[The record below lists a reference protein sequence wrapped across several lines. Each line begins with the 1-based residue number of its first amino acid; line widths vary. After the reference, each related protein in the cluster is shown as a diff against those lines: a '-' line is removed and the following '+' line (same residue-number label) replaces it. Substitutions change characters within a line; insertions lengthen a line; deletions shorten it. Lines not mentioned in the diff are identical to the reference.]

1 VILRV
6 VTSRSVLL
14 GAAAVAMLIGVCVV
28 RFTVADQGVM
38 LFAVVPI
45 ALLGMMYGVRGG
57 LAGAVVSSA
66 VFLVWLFTRG
76 QPSVLKAI
84 EEPVVFFVLGLVTG
98 IYAGG
103 ALGDCDP
110 RHAIQRAGL
119 RRAIRSGE
127 VVFHYQPLADVATR
141 RVVGLEAL
149 ARWEHPVRGRIEPA
163 EFIPLAEGDE
173 RTIWELT
180 LLALDRALA
189 DLGTWGEAAGDLTIW
204 INVSSVSLERRD
216 LAAEFSPTLDE
227 HAVPAS
233 RLAIEITE
241 TALVAKPRR
250 AAQALDSLKELGAT
264 IVVDDFGTGRSSISR
279 LGRLP
284 IDALKVELNRIGPP
298 LAVDAHRILKAIIE
312 MARALELRVV
322 AEHVDDEVT
331 WGEAARLG
339 CDLVQGFGL
348 SPPLPADQVQAWLE
362 HMSLTPVARLP

>member
-1 VILRV
+1 
-6 VTSRSVLL
+6 VLL
-14 GAAAVAMLIGVCVV
+14 GAAAVAMLIGICVV

-45 ALLGMMYGVRGG
+45 ALLGMMYGIRGG
-57 LAGAVVSSA
+57 LVGAAVSSA

-76 QPSVLKAI
+76 QPSALKAI

-98 IYAGG
+98 IYAEG
-103 ALGDCDP
+103 ALGDFAP
-110 RHAIQRAGL
+110 RPALQRAGL

-127 VVFHYQPLADVATR
+127 VVFHYQPLADAGTR

-163 EFIPLAEGDE
+163 EFVSLAEGDE
-173 RTIWELT
+173 HTIWELT

-189 DLGTWGEAAGDLTIW
+189 DLRSWGEAPGDVAMW
-204 INVSSVSLERRD
+204 INVSSVSLKRGD
-216 LAAEFSPTLDE
+216 LATEFSRILDE

-241 TALVAKPRR
+241 TALVATPRR
-250 AAQALDSLKELGAT
+250 ASHALDSLKQLGAT
-264 IVVDDFGTGRSSISR
+264 IVVDDFGTGHSSISR

-284 IDALKVELNRIGPP
+284 IDAVKVDLNSIGTP
-298 LAVDAHRILKAIIE
+298 LASDAHRILKAITE
-312 MARALELRVV
+312 MAQALELRVV

-331 WGEAARLG
+331 WREVARLG
-339 CDLVQGFGL
+339 CDLIQGFGL
-348 SPPLPADQVQAWLE
+348 SPPLPAEQVPAWLE
-362 HMSLTPVARLP
+362 QMSRLPVVKLP